1 MFCNKT
7 ILCTGGSGFIGNGLV
22 QRLIPLKPRKIIIYS
37 RSEYKQFVMSR
48 NYNYP
53 GMRYILGD
61 IRDLDRLSMA
71 MKDCD
76 YVIHAGALKRVDA
89 LEYNSVEAVQTNIIG
104 SLNVVKSAIANNVK
118 KVVAI
123 STDKSTAPLNLYGA
137 TKLVMEKL
145 MMNANALSGNKVLF
159 SCVKYGNVA
168 GSTGSVIPF
177 FEGLKKEGE
186 RTLPIT
192 DTRMT
197 RFHISMDQ
205 AIDLIFTA
213 FQKMQGGEI
222 FVAKI
227 PSFKIVDLV
236 KSMNCKYKVVGI
248 RPGEKLHEI
257 MITTEDASRTYDC
270 GKYFIIQPQY
280 DWITKRKKHG
290 KLVPDGFS
298 YSSDNNTEW
307 LYK

>member
-1 MFCNKT
+1 MFKNKT
-7 ILCTGGSGFIGNGLV
+7 IIITGGSGFIGNGLV
-22 QRLIPLKPRKIIIYS
+22 QRLIPLKPHKIIVYS

-76 YVIHAGALKRVDA
+76 YVIHAAALKRVPE
-89 LEYNSVEAVQTNIIG
+89 LEYNCIEAIMTNIMG
-104 SLNVVKSAIANNVK
+104 SMNVVKAAIANNVK

-123 STDKSTAPLNLYGA
+123 STDKATAPVNLYGS
-137 TKLVMEKL
+137 TKLCMEKL
-145 MMNANALSGNKVLF
+145 MSNGNALSGNKVLF
-159 SCVKYGNVA
+159 SCVKYGNVE
-168 GSTGSVIPF
+168 GSTGSIIPYF
-177 FEGLKKEGE
+177 MELRKE
-186 RTLPIT
+186 TSYLPVT
-192 DTRMT
+192 DIRMT
-197 RFHISMDQ
+197 RFHITMDQ
-205 AIDLIFTA
+205 AVDLIFTA
-213 FQKMQGGEI
+213 FSKMQGGEI

-236 KSMNCKYKVVGI
+236 KSMNCKYKIVGI
-248 RPGEKLHEI
+248 RPGEKLNEI
-257 MITTEDASRTYDC
+257 MITTEDAGRTYDC

-280 DWITKRKKHG
+280 DWIEKRKLTG